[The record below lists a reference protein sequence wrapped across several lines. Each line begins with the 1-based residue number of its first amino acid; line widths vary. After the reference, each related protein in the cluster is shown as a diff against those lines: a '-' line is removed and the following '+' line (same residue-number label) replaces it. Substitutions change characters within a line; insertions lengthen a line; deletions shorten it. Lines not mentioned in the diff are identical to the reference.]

1 MRTTYS
7 AGLEGVVGG
16 VKLDLHLKDE
26 QEFIGKDGKTGHL
39 QQRFQ
44 DLWKA
49 HLKETHRSSVW
60 QEMRLNG
67 GAGARAQVWISLCC
81 QQGF

>member
-26 QEFIGKDGKTGHL
+26 QEFIAKMGRQGTYSRGFRICGKHT
-39 QQRFQ
+39 
-44 DLWKA
+44 
-49 HLKETHRSSVW
+49 
-60 QEMRLNG
+60 
-67 GAGARAQVWISLCC
+67 
-81 QQGF
+81 